1 MRKITGCLI
10 FCFLFHISLA
20 QNREV
25 DSLNRLLA
33 VAKEDTNKVQLI
45 VRISFLDGSF
55 GHGLQLAQDGLL
67 LARKL
72 KYVKGEADCLQQLG
86 NQFVGG
92 DNFTLALQN
101 YLASLKLREHLD
113 DPEGYSRSLASIGVV
128 YKNQGDYNSA
138 LSYYRSAIGIQK
150 KFNYNYRLAYT
161 SASIGEIFEAMN
173 QLDSALL
180 YFQSSYAYFN
190 ADPNKYQM
198 AKALNGLG
206 SVELKIGNKEL
217 ALSYYHMGT
226 INAIAFKDSSKLA
239 INYLGIAQLFQQEGQ
254 IDSSIQYAKN
264 AIAVAFNGASDVR
277 VTANKLLAQ
286 LLVGKN
292 DREAIKYLFLAMNEK
307 DSNLS
312 ATKSMQI
319 QNQLFNEKERQRE
332 IANAE
337 LKANEERKRN
347 IQYAAITL
355 GLISFLVLFFVLSHS
370 IIVNERW
377 VRFFGILGLLLVFEL
392 INLFIHPYLAHAT
405 NDSPL
410 LMLIALVCIGALLIP
425 AHHRLEHWITHKLVE
440 KNKKIRLAAA
450 KKTIEKLEE
459 KKDNA

>member
-1 MRKITGCLI
+1 MKKITGCLI

-33 VAKEDTNKVQLI
+33 VAKEDTNKIQLL
-45 VRISFLDGSF
+45 VRLSFLDGSF
-55 GHGLQLAQDGLL
+55 GHGLQLAQDGLV

-86 NQFVGG
+86 NQFVSA

-101 YLASLKLREHLD
+101 FLASLKLREHLD

-128 YKNQGDYNSA
+128 YKNQGDYSSA
-138 LSYYRSAIGIQK
+138 LSYYRRAIAIQI
-150 KFNYNYRLAYT
+150 KFSYNYRLAYT

-180 YFQSSYAYFN
+180 HFQSSYAYFN
-190 ADPNKYQM
+190 TDPNKYQM

-206 SVELKIGNKEL
+206 SVELKMGNKEL
-217 ALSYYHMGT
+217 ALSYYRMGT
-226 INAIAFKDSSKLA
+226 INAIAFNDSSKLA
-239 INYLGIAQLFQQEGQ
+239 INYLGIAQLFQQESQ
-254 IDSSIQYAKN
+254 IDSSIQYAKS
-264 AIAVAFNGASDVR
+264 AIAVAFNAASDVR
-277 VTANKLLAQ
+277 ISANKLLAQ

-292 DREAIKYLFLAMNEK
+292 DREAIKYLFLAMDLK

-319 QNQLFNEKERQRE
+319 QNQLFNEQERQRE
-332 IANAE
+332 IAEAV
-337 LKANEERKRN
+337 LKTKEERKRN
-347 IQYAAITL
+347 LQYAAIVV
-355 GLISFLVLFFVLSHS
+355 GLISFIILFFLLSRS
-370 IIVNERW
+370 IIVKEKFIK
-377 VRFFGILGLLLVFEL
+377 FFGIVGLLAVFEF
-392 INLFIHPYLAHAT
+392 INLYIHPYLDNWT
-405 NDSPL
+405 NHSPF
-410 LMLIALVCIGALLIP
+410 LMLAILICIGALLVP
-425 AHHRLEHWITHKLVE
+425 LHHKLEKWITRKMVE

-450 KKTIEKLEE
+450 KKTIQQLEG
-459 KKDNA
+459 